1 MRPFLLCLLLVLACA
16 CPPVRAAR
24 NVIQANPAKPG
35 LISLDIQDLTFG
47 QVVSLFEQHS
57 RAVIIFDSSVLTGR
71 VEAVLNNVD
80 WKDAL
85 GSIAETFDHRLVESG
100 PNVYQIV
107 RPTLTGEPAIPAVP
121 VPPVPDVP
129 APPAARTVVTPLT
142 TTVVEPVPS
151 EEPGVLTP
159 AAVAPAPPAEAAP
172 PPAPATGLE
181 RLKDPEFAAAC
192 AAFDRNYLN
201 ALRKQGFSEKEAFQ
215 LLLRANP
222 AGLK

>member
-16 CPPVRAAR
+16 FPPARAAR

-107 RPTLTGEPAIPAVP
+107 RPTITGEPAIPVAP
-121 VPPVPDVP
+121 APAPEVP
-129 APPAARTVVTPLT
+129 APPAARTVVTANT

-151 EEPGVLTP
+151 EEP
-159 AAVAPAPPAEAAP
+159 AALQPVVAPPAPQPSPEA
-172 PPAPATGLE
+172 PPAPTAGLE
-181 RLKDPEFAAAC
+181 RLRDPEFAAAC

>member
-1 MRPFLLCLLLVLACA
+1 
-16 CPPVRAAR
+16 
-24 NVIQANPAKPG
+24 
-35 LISLDIQDLTFG
+35 
-47 QVVSLFEQHS
+47 
-57 RAVIIFDSSVLTGR
+57 

-107 RPTLTGEPAIPAVP
+107 RPTITGEPAIPAAP
-121 VPPVPDVP
+121 VATAPEVP

-151 EEPGVLTP
+151 EEPGALTP
-159 AAVAPAPPAEAAP
+159 AAAAPEAAPAP
-172 PPAPATGLE
+172 PPAPAVGLE

-192 AAFDRNYLN
+192 AAFDRNYMN